1 MEGGGAGGV
10 EVEGGED
17 FVEVEALRNE
27 TVSPTLRMVTSSE
40 DEEAVADQLK
50 GIPQITMD
58 NARTRGKREPLLHGS
73 LVNHDGLST

>member
-10 EVEGGED
+10 EVEED

-40 DEEAVADQLK
+40 DEEGAADQLK

-58 NARTRGKREPLLHGS
+58 NARTRGKRGPLSHGS
-73 LVNHDGLST
+73 LVNHNGLSM